1 MIGVWPAIARAKHL
15 NHTSNH
21 IRIRHFHTHT
31 HKVLSNNNL
40 DLVHCS
46 WGSVLEYVTDQLNS
60 EFVVAITQTFRELSS
75 LVVKL
80 KSCFVTLSFPTDRI
94 YLGSFDS
101 GSLSWLQAF
110 GNCHARRC
118 SKR

>member
-80 KSCFVTLSFPTDRI
+80 MSFFWLNEYFISIKLRE
-94 YLGSFDS
+94 GRS
-101 GSLSWLQAF
+101 GFNYFA
-110 GNCHARRC
+110 
-118 SKR
+118 

>member
-60 EFVVAITQTFRELSS
+60 EFVVAVNYPRAKDSWASGFAEERPFKR
-75 LVVKL
+75 LVLTPSPPV
-80 KSCFVTLSFPTDRI
+80 
-94 YLGSFDS
+94 
-101 GSLSWLQAF
+101 
-110 GNCHARRC
+110 
-118 SKR
+118 